1 MLNSTWLFC
10 RCASLC
16 TKGRAASSS
25 LKQLQ
30 NKSLGQCY
38 LSCGVRSRVSNRMG
52 QSPDVPGQA
61 RTVQSQNFPGC
72 PRTKQVRVVLLSLL
86 LMKKKIVS
94 PCTFIPDKLLC
105 PGMSWGKITTS
116 LSNKM
121 LKIKSRLLFFFLY
134 FFPSVLCPV
143 PAHSVA
149 KFQSPVSAWLPPTPQ
164 QRSRYSRPSG
174 GRYEC
179 APRDRGQN
187 TRADLLASTKLH
199 TRTQG
204 LSTTAVFCFRP
215 ANDLHSLQD
224 CQKESLCTAGP
235 VKLEGWGWGRE
246 APPMFNINSKKNL
259 FLLKIHYENKFTKL
273 V

>member
-16 TKGRAASSS
+16 TKGRAASNS
-25 LKQLQ
+25 LKLQ

-121 LKIKSRLLFFFLY
+121 LKIKSRLLFFFSI
-134 FFPSVLCPV
+134 FFLLSCVPSQPILWQNFRV
-143 PAHSVA
+143 
-149 KFQSPVSAWLPPTPQ
+149 Q
-164 QRSRYSRPSG
+164 SRPG
-174 GRYEC
+174 
-179 APRDRGQN
+179 
-187 TRADLLASTKLH
+187 
-199 TRTQG
+199 
-204 LSTTAVFCFRP
+204 
-215 ANDLHSLQD
+215 SLQLHNRD
-224 CQKESLCTAGP
+224 HAILGPAVVAMSARRGTAAKIRGP
-235 VKLEGWGWGRE
+235 T
-246 APPMFNINSKKNL
+246 
-259 FLLKIHYENKFTKL
+259 FLLQLSYTHGRRDFPLLQFSVSGQRTTSTACRIAKKKAFAL
-273 V
+273 QGR

>member
-1 MLNSTWLFC
+1 
-10 RCASLC
+10 
-16 TKGRAASSS
+16 
-25 LKQLQ
+25 
-30 NKSLGQCY
+30 
-38 LSCGVRSRVSNRMG
+38 
-52 QSPDVPGQA
+52 
-61 RTVQSQNFPGC
+61 
-72 PRTKQVRVVLLSLL
+72 
-86 LMKKKIVS
+86 MKKKIVS

-187 TRADLLASTKLH
+187 TMPT
-199 TRTQG
+199 
-204 LSTTAVFCFRP
+204 
-215 ANDLHSLQD
+215 
-224 CQKESLCTAGP
+224 
-235 VKLEGWGWGRE
+235 
-246 APPMFNINSKKNL
+246 
-259 FLLKIHYENKFTKL
+259 FLLQLSYTHGRRDFPLLQFSVSGQRTTSTACRIAKKKAFAL
-273 V
+273 QGR